1 MKRITVI
8 MTDEIYAKVI
18 ALAKKEKRKKSPM
31 AAMLIEDGLKLIVKE
46 DNAIT
51 GKELIETNRR
61 IQEIKKQN

>member
-8 MTDEIYAKVI
+8 MPDEIYAKVI

-51 GKELIETNRR
+51 GEELIETYRR
-61 IQEIKKQN
+61 IQEIKKRN